1 VDTTLVA
8 PVTVGDDAYTGAGSV
23 VTEDVP
29 AGALAIARARQTNI
43 DDYAERR
50 RKSDPQPS

>member
-1 VDTTLVA
+1 
-8 PVTVGDDAYTGAGSV
+8 

-43 DDYAERR
+43 DDYAARR
-50 RKSDPQPS
+50 RDRKDSQPS